1 MWSSGSGFIRLHRRP
16 TPRTG
21 SGGMMCNRPS
31 KLSTRKALCM
41 FDVVRRAG
49 LCPAAL
55 AIPCALAACSVP
67 VPRLQSVESLGPD
80 GNPYRVS
87 VSSWSRLLSS
97 TSCRATAISNRVPR
111 RRRLLAWPQNR
122 RSLGSAWVCAR
133 RTVGNFDGT
142 NGSGGFGCLFARK
155 PPVAKTAV
163 FLSSRSAPFNFVLAS
178 TFVGAKTRSPRDPFF

>member
-1 MWSSGSGFIRLHRRP
+1 LY
-16 TPRTG
+16 
-21 SGGMMCNRPS
+21 
-31 KLSTRKALCM
+31 
-41 FDVVRRAG
+41 VRRRTAG
-49 LCPAAL
+49 R
-55 AIPCALAACSVP
+55 SVP
-67 VPRLQSVESLGPD
+67 CSLGDSLRSRCLFRPGSEAAIGREFRPRWKPIE

-97 TSCRATAISNRVPR
+97 TSCRATTISNRVPS

-142 NGSGGFGCLFARK
+142 NGSGGLGCLFARK